1 MENSDFNQIKKK
13 MLSLDVKRYW
23 GDDFDARFYLI
34 SRLKDVRNKT
44 ILDLGGGVGIISSE
58 LDPTN
63 QRINID
69 FSLDE
74 LQICSKR
81 IDSNIM
87 PVCSSITDIPFND
100 KTFDYVIFA
109 SVIQDLKSHDI
120 AKNNVIREEDNT
132 MHYPTVEKCISEI
145 YRTLKPH
152 GKLFL
157 MTPNNSYYKS
167 NVFNYNELKSA
178 LSSSFSKFQLFF
190 FNTYPKISEKYR
202 KLNFTNIIPKVS
214 SKFITKQKQL
224 ELMLK
229 IDKDSSKSSVSFYV
243 EAIKNQ
249 PRKF

>member
-23 GDDFDARFYLI
+23 GDDFDVRFYLI

-63 QRINID
+63 KRINID

-74 LQICSKR
+74 LLICSKR
-81 IDSNIM
+81 IDSSIL
-87 PVCSSITDIPFND
+87 PVCSSIIDIPFND
-100 KTFDYVIFA
+100 ETFDCVISA
-109 SVIQDLKSHDI
+109 SVIQYLRSHDI
-120 AKNNVIREEDNT
+120 EKNNVIKEDNT
-132 MHYPTVEKCISEI
+132 THYPTVEKCISEI
-145 YRTLKPH
+145 YRVLKPR

-157 MTPNNSYYKS
+157 ITPNNSYYKS
-167 NVFNYNELKSA
+167 YMFNYNELKSA
-178 LSSSFSKFQLFF
+178 LSISFSKFQLFF
-190 FNTYPKISEKYR
+190 FNTYPKISEKNR
-202 KLNFTNIIPKVS
+202 KLNFANIIPKVS

-229 IDKDSSKSSVSFYV
+229 VDKGSSKSSVSFYV